1 LSLEHRVLLVGANTP
16 YEVASRYAIAGV
28 VGDELFQSPRAADY
42 RLVTLTGNKKP
53 LLLIASVCFLDPPN
67 EARHEREERDPI
79 LACKDDSEDD
89 DENDDSIH
97 VQGGSP
103 CEI

>member
-1 LSLEHRVLLVGANTP
+1 LLA
-16 YEVASRYAIAGV
+16 
-28 VGDELFQSPRAADY
+28 VGDELFQSPQAADY

-67 EARHEREERDPI
+67 EPRHERRERDRI
-79 LACKDDSEDD
+79 LACKDDSDD
-89 DENDDSIH
+89 DDDDDDDD